1 LRCRPD
7 HEGKEKQDH
16 EAHDEASF
24 DARHAVGPHHLAVLL
39 ARRRESPPK
48 LSQALLGGPVEPVP
62 SGMSRASSFTR
73 RVALDHQ
80 VGLYDGPMRRSA
92 R

>member
-7 HEGKEKQDH
+7 HEGKEEQDH

-24 DARHAVGPHHLAVLL
+24 DARHAVGRHHLAVLL
-39 ARRRESPPK
+39 TRRWQSPPK
-48 LSQALLGGPVEPVP
+48 LSQALLNGPVEPV
-62 SGMSRASSFTR
+62 SRASSFAR
-73 RVALDHQ
+73 RVTLDHQ
-80 VGLYDGPMRRSA
+80 VGLYDGLMRRSA